1 MNNSILEKHVFK
13 ISKNW
18 ILGCSILSSGI
29 IVHSYLNSIGNIPLL
44 HMKYKYRLELQQI
57 EKNINLIDKI
67 ENLEKM
73 ILSCWKYYNIIF
85 VMSISGL
92 SYIVSRIINKKY

>member
-44 HMKYKYRLELQQI
+44 HMK
-57 EKNINLIDKI
+57 
-67 ENLEKM
+67 
-73 ILSCWKYYNIIF
+73 
-85 VMSISGL
+85 
-92 SYIVSRIINKKY
+92 